1 MWSTHSHK
9 GGWEGAGYR
18 PHGTTATQIQRKC
31 SSHNFLLGGPAGAPG
46 AATESEL
53 APAVPPS
60 VSILSSR
67 DHLPRGGD
75 LSQKPQEGLGL

>member
-9 GGWEGAGYR
+9 GGCEEAGDW
-18 PHGTTATQIQRKC
+18 PHGTTATQTQRKH
-31 SSHNFLLGGPAGAPG
+31 SSQNFLPGGPAGAPR

-75 LSQKPQEGLGL
+75 LSQQPREGLGL